1 MRQAAWP
8 KAFLLLLRL
17 NVGIIVNGGR
27 RRKDIRNHRM
37 HGRWQ
42 EEERSVARRKGLTF
56 YQKKKKLNPTLI
68 KDIFEMI
75 VGGMIAVFLAFVIV
89 FSVGMRTSVVGDSME
104 PVLYNGQEILMN
116 RILYRLTSPK
126 RGDVIVFLPNGN
138 ENSHYY
144 VKRVVGLPG
153 ETVQILEGSV
163 YIDGVRLEEEGFD
176 RMIEAGIAQNEL
188 QLATDEFF
196 VLGDNRNS
204 SEDSRSGNI
213 GAVRRDTIIGKAWFH
228 MASEREGMGLIE

>member
-1 MRQAAWP
+1 M
-8 KAFLLLLRL
+8 LLGADI
-17 NVGIIVNGGR
+17 GII
-27 RRKDIRNHRM
+27 RK
-37 HGRWQ
+37 WQ
-42 EEERSVARRKGLTF
+42 SENILPVRETAEEHANEYLHNEERHVAKRKGLTV

-116 RILYRLTSPK
+116 RVVYRLSAPK

-153 ETVQILEGSV
+153 EKIQILDGNV
-163 YIDGVRLEEEGFD
+163 YINGALLEEGETFD
-176 RMIEAGIAQNEL
+176 KMIDAGIARSEL
-188 QLATDEFF
+188 ELATDEFF

-213 GAVRRDTIIGKAWFH
+213 GAVKRDTITGKAWFH
-228 MASEREGMGLIE
+228 MASDQDSMGLIK

>member
-1 MRQAAWP
+1 M
-8 KAFLLLLRL
+8 LLGAD
-17 NVGIIVNGGR
+17 VGII
-27 RRKDIRNHRM
+27 RKWQSENVLPAERPVQDHADEYKRN
-37 HGRWQ
+37 
-42 EEERSVARRKGLTF
+42 EERHVTKRKGLTF

-104 PVLYNGQEILMN
+104 PVLFNGQEILMN
-116 RILYRLTSPK
+116 RVVYRLSTPK

-138 ENSHYY
+138 ENSHFY

-153 ETVQILEGSV
+153 EKIQILDGNV
-163 YIDGVRLEEEGFD
+163 YINGALLEEDETFD
-176 RMIEAGIAQNEL
+176 KMLDAGIARSEL
-188 QLATDEFF
+188 ELATDEFF

-213 GAVRRDTIIGKAWFH
+213 GAVKRDTIIGKAWFH
-228 MASEREGMGLIE
+228 MASDQDSMGLIK